1 VHCTDPSMNSSIHSS
16 MNPSRQTKRHLL
28 TVITCVVLTIGLA
41 ACRSGPTYGGGTSSG
56 PNSPGATGGVTG
68 GMPTAG
74 GTGQAPGASTDAW
87 PSAGGGSGGV
97 LAAPTGRA
105 RNWAEYKRIAAQRL
119 VAANPGTS
127 YTGRPPEPLL
137 SVPVMQVDLNAN
149 GTVRRITVLRTP
161 SQATDTIQL
170 AINAINRAAPY
181 GDVRHLP
188 QPWQFS
194 EAFLFDDNRR
204 FKPRTLD

>member
-1 VHCTDPSMNSSIHSS
+1 VHCISPSK
-16 MNPSRQTKRHLL
+16 RTKRHLL
-28 TVITCVVLTIGLA
+28 TVMVCVVLTTGLA

-56 PNSPGATGGVTG
+56 PHSPGATGGTTG

-74 GTGQAPGASTDAW
+74 GTATPSTTDVW

-105 RNWAEYKRIAAQRL
+105 RNWVEYKRTAAQRL

-149 GTVRRITVLRTP
+149 GTVRRITVLRMP
-161 SQATDTIQL
+161 SQATDTVQL

>member
-1 VHCTDPSMNSSIHSS
+1 MHSTDHDL
-16 MNPSRQTKRHLL
+16 RTKRRVL
-28 TVITCVVLTIGLA
+28 TGIACVVLSTTFA
-41 ACRSGPTYGGGTSSG
+41 ACRSGPSYGGGTSSG
-56 PNSPGATGGVTG
+56 PNSPGATGGTPG
-68 GMPTAG
+68 GFPTAG
-74 GTGQAPGASTDAW
+74 GTAPAQAPSTGPW
-87 PSAGGGSGGV
+87 PSADGGGGV

-105 RNWAEYKRIAAQRL
+105 RSWADYKRTAAQRL

-127 YTGRPPEPLL
+127 YVGRPPEPLL
-137 SVPVMQVDLNAN
+137 AVPVMQVDLNAN
-149 GTVRRITVLRTP
+149 GSVRRITVLRTP

-194 EAFLFDDNRR
+194 EAFLFDDNRH
-204 FKPRTLD
+204 FKPRSLD

>member
-1 VHCTDPSMNSSIHSS
+1 VHST
-16 MNPSRQTKRHLL
+16 NPNVRSKRVAL
-28 TVITCVVLTIGLA
+28 TVIACVVLTTGLA
-41 ACRSGPTYGGGTSSG
+41 ACRGGPSYGGGTSSG
-56 PNSPGATGGVTG
+56 PNSPGATGGTTG
-68 GMPTAG
+68 GFPTAG
-74 GTGQAPGASTDAW
+74 GTAPAPAPAPSSGPW
-87 PSAGGGSGGV
+87 PSADGGGAGV

-105 RNWAEYKRIAAQRL
+105 RSWTEYKRTAAQRL

-127 YTGRPPEPLL
+127 YVGRPPEPLL
-137 SVPVMQVDLNAN
+137 AVPVMQVDLNAN
-149 GTVRRITVLRTP
+149 GSVRRITVLRTP